1 MFILKRLIL
10 YIIFCALLGFL
21 LIGMS
26 FITHYYLI
34 TFIAVYHLVLGLLFS
49 TKFRHVKY
57 DNNSISYKKKILL
70 FYDIDTAIFTET
82 FHHGSIFLHKKSKK
96 YFLTLSH
103 IRLQK
108 YKDLKQLIINQIDAS
123 KIKYRK
129 GKFIILFFPTIFVLL
144 FILSIIFNPNIPK
157 FDFNYDSLK
166 NHNIVTDH
174 YAFKIDGIKY
184 ETMLSDSLFFL
195 LTDKGKIFYKEFYDE
210 GVSLRKFFDYPQL
223 FEVNDLSQIDYWY
236 SNDVGVFK
244 RMCRYF
250 SISVFKP
257 ILFESEEFK
266 GVLLT
271 TEDRKIKS
279 LRLKKKGEKGFLLIE
294 FSNQFIIDNVIE
306 FLESVSYH

>member
-1 MFILKRLIL
+1 MR
-10 YIIFCALLGFL
+10 YI
-21 LIGMS
+21 
-26 FITHYYLI
+26 
-34 TFIAVYHLVLGLLFS
+34 
-49 TKFRHVKY
+49 KY
-57 DNNSISYKKKILL
+57 DDISISYKKRKILFSEINSVVFKKFILSGHISINKPFKKNSLSLSNLPWKKYIELKELILEKACLSKVKIRNWVFIQL
-70 FYDIDTAIFTET
+70 FYPIV
-82 FHHGSIFLHKKSKK
+82 
-96 YFLTLSH
+96 
-103 IRLQK
+103 
-108 YKDLKQLIINQIDAS
+108 
-123 KIKYRK
+123 
-129 GKFIILFFPTIFVLL
+129 FVLL
-144 FILSIIFNPNIPK
+144 FISSFIINPNIPK
-157 FDFNYDSLK
+157 YNFDEKVSIQPNVET
-166 NHNIVTDH
+166 NH
-174 YAFKIDGIKY
+174 YSFRIDGIKY

-279 LRLKKKGEKGFLLIE
+279 LRLKKKSEKGFLLIE